1 MFFQKFVYTT
11 HAEDKLKEPESK
23 KFGINKNLL
32 EKTILNPISTEIV
45 GNQNR
50 VTGNLDREHSLI
62 VVYRKESDKITLVI
76 TFFPAKKDRYEVKVL
91 R

>member
-1 MFFQKFVYTT
+1 MKFIYTL

-23 KFGINKNLL
+23 RFGINKGLL
-32 EKTILNPISTEIV
+32 ERIILNPISTEIL

-50 VTGNLDREHSLI
+50 VSGNLDSEHSLV

-76 TFFPAKKDRYEVKVL
+76 TFFPAKKGRYEAKIL

>member
-1 MFFQKFVYTT
+1 MKFVYTL

-23 KFGINKNLL
+23 KFEINKDLL
-32 EKTILNPISTEIV
+32 ERIILNPISTEIV

-50 VTGNLDREHSLI
+50 VTGNLDNEHSLI
-62 VVYRKESDKITLVI
+62 VVYRKESDKITSVI
-76 TFFPAKKDRYEVKVL
+76 TFFPAKKGRYEAKVL